1 MKTYFMTKFLKCQ
14 FLVIEVGDII
24 FVMTVNFVIRN
35 WQNAKERSKEL
46 WVIKATMKPLYALTK
61 TIIWIIKIASV
72 QLMYEHIG

>member
-1 MKTYFMTKFLKCQ
+1 MTKFLKCQ

>member
-1 MKTYFMTKFLKCQ
+1 MKTYFMTTFLKCQ

-35 WQNAKERSKEL
+35 WQNAKERSKEF

>member
-46 WVIKATMKPLYALTK
+46 WVIKVTMKPLYALTK